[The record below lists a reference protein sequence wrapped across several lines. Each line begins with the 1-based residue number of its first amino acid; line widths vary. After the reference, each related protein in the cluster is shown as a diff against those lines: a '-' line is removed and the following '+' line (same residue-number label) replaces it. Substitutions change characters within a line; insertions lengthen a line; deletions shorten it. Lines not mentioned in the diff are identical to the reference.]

1 MRKVWSAL
9 AGAVVI
15 ALAVAGVASAVN
27 TYDVHVAS
35 TSPNKEGSKAKP
47 VPANLNFGY
56 RVGDTEDLRPLVIE
70 QYFIAAEGLQTFP
83 DARPTCTF
91 EQATDPNVRFSPSD
105 LSREVQEGDRRRGHD
120 RQPGRRP
127 NDRTQKLECDV
138 FLTLI
143 NISTGDPRYPKTVSQ
158 IKKRGGIAI
167 RIDTRLP
174 EGSRC
179 PIPVHEALAAP
190 YYDVKIEGISS
201 AELRFTVPPTARPPG
216 RPRQLRGRDDVD
228 DQEAHGQGQG
238 QGQEAQGRLLLAR
251 RPQGQEAHGARD
263 VHRRV
268 RQQEDG
274 DPSRSEVAALPK
286 PLRL

>member
-9 AGAVVI
+9 AGAAVI

-27 TYDVHVAS
+27 TYEVHVAS
-35 TSPNKEGSKAKP
+35 SKPTKKGSKAKP
-47 VPANLNFGY
+47 IPASLNFGY
-56 RVGDTEDLRPLVIE
+56 RVGETENLRPLVIE

-83 DARPTCTF
+83 KARPTCTF
-91 EQATDPNVRFSPSD
+91 EEATDPNVTSPSA
-105 LSREVQEGDRRRGHD
+105 LSRKCKRAIVGSGTIDNNAGA
-120 RQPGRRP
+120 P

-158 IKKRGGIAI
+158 IRRRGGIGI

-190 YYDVKIEGISS
+190 YYDVKIDGISS
-201 AELRFTVPPTARPPG
+201 AELRFTVPPTLAHPG
-216 RPRQLRGRDDVD
+216 GLDNAVVETTSSIRKLTGKVRIRGKRRTVGFYSLVGRKGRTRTTRVTFVD
-228 DQEAHGQGQG
+228 EAGNR
-238 QGQEAQGRLLLAR
+238 ETATTTS
-251 RPQGQEAHGARD
+251 P
-263 VHRRV
+263 
-268 RQQEDG
+268 
-274 DPSRSEVAALPK
+274 
-286 PLRL
+286 

>member
-35 TSPNKEGSKAKP
+35 TSPNKKGSKSEP
-47 VPANLNFGY
+47 IPASLNFGY
-56 RVGDTEDLRPLVIE
+56 RVGDTGDQRPAVIN

-91 EQATDPNVRFSPSD
+91 EQATDPNVVEPSD
-105 LSREVQEGDRRRGHD
+105 LSQKCKKAIVGAGTIDNLAGA
-120 RQPGRRP
+120 P

-143 NISTGDPRYPKTVSQ
+143 NISSGDPRYPKTVKQ

-174 EGSRC
+174 EASRC

-190 YYDVKIEGISS
+190 YYDVKIEGIST
-201 AELRFTVPPTARPPG
+201 AELRFTVPPTLAHPG
-216 RPRQLRGRDDVD
+216 GLDNAVVETTSTIKKLTGKVKIKGEKRKVGFYSLVGRKGKKRTV
-228 DQEAHGQGQG
+228 
-238 QGQEAQGRLLLAR
+238 
-251 RPQGQEAHGARD
+251 
-263 VHRRV
+263 RV
-268 RQQEDG
+268 TFIDEDG
-274 DPSRSEVAALPK
+274 NKKTAIREVP
-286 PLRL
+286 R